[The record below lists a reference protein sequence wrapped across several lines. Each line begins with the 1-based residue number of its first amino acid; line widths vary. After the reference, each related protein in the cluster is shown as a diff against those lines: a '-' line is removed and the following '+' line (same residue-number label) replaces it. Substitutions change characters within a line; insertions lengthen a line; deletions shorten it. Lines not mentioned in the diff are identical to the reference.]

1 MKKLFFIAIVLVTVI
16 AVKCKQ
22 DVTDNSSYDPAL
34 VELMKDSI
42 CPLECP
48 GVCAA
53 NNVTYCNECEAKKAG
68 FLVAVG
74 DSLPCGQ
81 K

>member
-1 MKKLFFIAIVLVTVI
+1 MKKVFLIAIVFVSVL
-16 AVKCKQ
+16 AVKCNQ
-22 DVTDNSSYDPAL
+22 DVTDNSSFDPAL

-53 NNVTYCNECEAKKAG
+53 NNITYCNECEANKAG
-68 FLVAVG
+68 YLVAVG